1 MNISLNSSI
10 SRDRSLD
17 NPNTSEN
24 DYFAWSEEYYQCHC
38 PSESEDIDDE
48 TILHETDYY
57 KTLNKYIGLLYC
69 TMERPCIIKHEGKN
83 WTGSLLPDF
92 ALKEISLKVDYRN
105 VSNEQTLA
113 FICSFDAKDTLLY
126 NITW

>member
-1 MNISLNSSI
+1 
-10 SRDRSLD
+10 
-17 NPNTSEN
+17 
-24 DYFAWSEEYYQCHC
+24 
-38 PSESEDIDDE
+38 
-48 TILHETDYY
+48 
-57 KTLNKYIGLLYC
+57 
-69 TMERPCIIKHEGKN
+69 MERPCIIEHEGKN

-92 ALKEISLKVDYRN
+92 ALKEISLKVDYQN